1 MSERVTEQPDPGS
14 VRALQ
19 REFAA
24 SLLGEPNEVA
34 AHIQPG
40 RFPPEALLQVY
51 RNNFILSLTEVLSIS
66 YAASQAMVGE
76 DFFNAAARGFI
87 LANPP
92 GEGCVT
98 CYGAGFADWLE
109 KLPTTAHLPW
119 LAELARFEWQLERAS
134 LLPFEH
140 RQWPAEALAALAPDE
155 WDRVRLLVADNLLL
169 LSVSADVVG
178 LWRMALTGGEAPPEP
193 LQPCWLA
200 LQKQPDFSVI
210 PVAIDGAQ
218 YQLLQACRQGI
229 PLTELDEALN
239 PGALLPQLVAQG
251 LLVAFSLD
259 AAPGVDDQ

>member
-1 MSERVTEQPDPGS
+1 MSEQVGYRSDSGS
-14 VRALQ
+14 VGALQ

-34 AHIQPG
+34 AHLQQG

-51 RNNFILSLTEVLSIS
+51 RNNFILSLTDVLSIS
-66 YAASQAMVGE
+66 YAATQVMVGE
-76 DFFNAAARGFI
+76 VFFAAAARGFI

-92 GEGCVT
+92 GEGSVT
-98 CYGAGFADWLE
+98 GYGAGFADWLE
-109 KLPTTAHLPW
+109 ALPTTAHLPW
-119 LAELARFEWQLERAS
+119 LTELARFEWQLERAS

-155 WDRVRLLVADNLLL
+155 WDRVRLLVASNLVL

-178 LWRMALTGGEAPPEP
+178 LWRMALADAETPAQL
-193 LQPCWLA
+193 LQPGWLA

-210 PVAIDGAQ
+210 PLALDEAQ

-229 PLTELDEALN
+229 PLAELDGELP
-239 PGALLPQLVAQG
+239 PGALLPQLVTQG
-251 LLVAFSLD
+251 LLVSFSLG
-259 AAPGVDDQ
+259 AESGPGAQ